1 LATETGAERYFQ
13 ITPAHTPPTQTTNPA
28 RREEDRHTVGENRIR
43 ESWAEIPAVGTPQEL
58 ANIELSPFGVHWPN
72 LDEALSI
79 HGILA

>member
-1 LATETGAERYFQ
+1 MSTLTDSAQSAEHLNGIIVLTMRSGSKVRFPVTLNPRLAR
-13 ITPAHTPPTQTTNPA
+13 
-28 RREEDRHTVGENRIR
+28 
-43 ESWAEIPAVGTPQEL
+43 GTPQEL

>member
-1 LATETGAERYFQ
+1 
-13 ITPAHTPPTQTTNPA
+13 
-28 RREEDRHTVGENRIR
+28 
-43 ESWAEIPAVGTPQEL
+43 L

>member
-1 LATETGAERYFQ
+1 MHSAGKWTFLETHFLSKAF
-13 ITPAHTPPTQTTNPA
+13 
-28 RREEDRHTVGENRIR
+28 
-43 ESWAEIPAVGTPQEL
+43 WIP